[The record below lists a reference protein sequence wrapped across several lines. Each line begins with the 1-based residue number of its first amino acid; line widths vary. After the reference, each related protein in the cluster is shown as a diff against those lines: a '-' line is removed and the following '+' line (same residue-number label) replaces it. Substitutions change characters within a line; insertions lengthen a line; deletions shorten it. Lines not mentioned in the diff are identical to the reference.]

1 MFVKM
6 EGRQEEAEKAKFAS
20 LEALV
25 AQRDQ
30 EVLELRE
37 RLAVKD
43 MEIES
48 MRGDLLQ
55 GDAKHALSTIQKQ
68 VTVHAM
74 GLREFREKFGF

>member
-1 MFVKM
+1 M
-6 EGRQEEAEKAKFAS
+6 EGRQEEADKAKFAS

-55 GDAKHALSTIQKQ
+55 GDAKHALNTIQKQ
-68 VTVHAM
+68 VAVHAI
-74 GLREFREKFGF
+74 GPREFREKFGF